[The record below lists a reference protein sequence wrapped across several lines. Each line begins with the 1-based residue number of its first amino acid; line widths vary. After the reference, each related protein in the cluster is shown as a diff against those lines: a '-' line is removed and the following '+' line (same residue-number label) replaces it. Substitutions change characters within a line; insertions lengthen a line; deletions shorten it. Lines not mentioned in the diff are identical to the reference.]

1 MDAHEAEI
9 RANPRVADR
18 YTPPPEEEIQAGVAQ
33 DKKTFEAMKNAA
45 QMKDL
50 QLQQKSLMQRMAD
63 REAAKKGYAKSIAA
77 LDKLGGTDA
86 IAQAFNGLTSSLTRD
101 SYRDKEALSAVQI
114 ALKNASGAKTSTEGG
129 SVQRALFPGEAPGIR
144 DLLVAAY
151 SALRTQRFSSHSC
164 ERAALQHFL

>member
-1 MDAHEAEI
+1 MNAHGS
-9 RANPRVADR
+9 DTG
-18 YTPPPEEEIQAGVAQ
+18 YTPPSEEQIQAGVAQ
-33 DKKTFEAMKNAA
+33 DKHNFEVMKTEAQK
-45 QMKDL
+45 KDL

-86 IAQAFNGLTSSLTRD
+86 IAQAFNGLTSSLTHD
-101 SYRDKEALSAVQI
+101 SDRDKQALAVVNI
-114 ALKNASGAKTSTEGG
+114 ALKNSQVNKNPVEGG
-129 SVQRALFPGEAPGIR
+129 RVQRALFPGESPGVR